1 MQLSKFIA
9 ARNRICETSRCFTCP
24 LGRNKSGVNTDC
36 RNLILNHPE
45 TAETIVK
52 DWLKSHKEGTTNE

>member
-1 MQLSKFIA
+1 MKLSKFIA

-24 LGRNKSGVNTDC
+24 LGRNRSGYDLPCTV
-36 RNLILNHPE
+36 LVYSHPE

-52 DWLKSHKEGTTNE
+52 DWLKSHKEEPTNA